1 MEDKTIP
8 EKEAFDAWLAHPV
21 TQAHRRLLRRWQ
33 EGLKDQWAAGM
44 FQDEGDSVVS
54 TVRNTNALEVSRV
67 LGQLINMD
75 YEEFERGLS
84 DE

>member
-33 EGLKDQWAAGM
+33 EGLKDQWAAEA
-44 FQDEGDSVVS
+44 FQEENDPVTSMVK
-54 TVRNTNALEVSRV
+54 NTNALEVHRV
-67 LGQLINMD
+67 LGQLLELD